1 MEQPSN
7 KLAFTICSANY
18 LAQAIALGDSL
29 LQHNPRY
36 TFIIGLVD
44 EISDHKSLPVQIS
57 YPLIPIKDI
66 NISNK
71 EGNYFLSWACA
82 NDDLDVVKYFL
93 ENGADINIEGKNKY
107 TPLHFAYANGHFR
120 IIALLEKKGAN
131 QRAKDNDGREPWQH
145 FALYLLGGSLD
156 CK

>member
-36 TFIIGLVD
+36 TFVIGLVD
-44 EISDHKSLPVQIS
+44 EISDSTPLPIQIS

-66 NISNK
+66 EIPD
-71 EGNYFLSWACA
+71 FLSAVSVMISALTPYFEDSFLSRCE
-82 NDDLDVVKYFL
+82 NESGVK
-93 ENGADINIEGKNKY
+93 
-107 TPLHFAYANGHFR
+107 
-120 IIALLEKKGAN
+120 
-131 QRAKDNDGREPWQH
+131 
-145 FALYLLGGSLD
+145 
-156 CK
+156 

>member
-1 MEQPSN
+1 MNIEYENN
-7 KLAFTICSANY
+7 KINKNNNNNNFNMNDINNNINTYKNSHPNLLNY
-18 LAQAIALGDSL
+18 IKI
-29 LQHNPRY
+29 H
-36 TFIIGLVD
+36 F
-44 EISDHKSLPVQIS
+44 
-57 YPLIPIKDI
+57 PIKDI

-145 FALYLLGGSLD
+145 FALYLLGGSLV